1 MISVIMLTLK
11 KAAYLSFAVAS
22 VLESQDVEL
31 ILVCPNE
38 QDDSF
43 SLFPSFI
50 ELYGD
55 RIQIV
60 CISDKSPAEG
70 LNNGLA
76 AIRGNIVGILN
87 GDDFYLPGG
96 LNFVN
101 QAFRLNP
108 ELDLLLCGGLIVDQ
122 DSNLVKHVIPGN
134 IKYATQ
140 FHDFQG
146 TFTFLHQSMFYKRK
160 KFNEFRFNENNHK
173 NWDTEFLLRI
183 LQTSPTLQVSNNAI
197 AAFRLTKENITSQS
211 QFTKA
216 QKKRDLSM
224 DDISSK
230 QAIYF
235 RFLAPILRAY
245 KFMVLMKWAITCQ
258 LTRENYRKQ

>member
-31 ILVCPNE
+31 ILVCPDEEDN
-38 QDDSF
+38 SF
-43 SLFPSFI
+43 ALFPSFI

-55 RIQIV
+55 RIQII
-60 CISDKSPAEG
+60 CISDKSPPEG

-101 QAFRLNP
+101 QAFSLNP

-140 FHDFQG
+140 FHEFQG
-146 TFTFLHQSMFYKRK
+146 TFTFLHQSMFYKRT
-160 KFNEFRFNENNHK
+160 KFKDFRFNVDNHR
-173 NWDTEFLLRI
+173 NWDTEFLLRM
-183 LQTSPTLQVSNNAI
+183 LQNSPTLQVTNKAI
-197 AAFRLTKENITSQS
+197 AAFRVTKENITSQS

-216 QKKRDLSM
+216 QKRRDLYI
-224 DDISSK
+224 DEISSK
-230 QAIYF
+230 QAIYL
-235 RFLAPILRAY
+235 RFLAPILRAF
-245 KFMVLMKWAITCQ
+245 KFMVLIKWAITCQ
-258 LTRENYRKQ
+258 LTRENYRKR

>member
-11 KAAYLSFAVAS
+11 KAAYLRFAVAS

-38 QDDSF
+38 HDESF
-43 SLFPSFI
+43 TLFPSFI

-76 AIRGNIVGILN
+76 AIRGNIIGVLN

-101 QAFRLNP
+101 QAFRINP
-108 ELDLLLCGGLIVDQ
+108 DLDLLLCGGLIVDQ

-140 FHDFQG
+140 FYDFQG
-146 TFTFLHQSMFYKRK
+146 TFTFLHQSMFYKRT
-160 KFNEFRFNENNHK
+160 KFNDFRFNEDNHK
-173 NWDTEFLLRI
+173 NWDTEFLLQL
-183 LQTSPTLQVSNNAI
+183 LQTNPTLQVSNNAI
-197 AAFRLTKENITSQS
+197 AAFRLSKENITSQS
-211 QFTKA
+211 QFTKS
-216 QKKRDLSM
+216 QNRQGLYT
-224 DDISSK
+224 DDIFSK
-230 QAIYF
+230 QERYL
-235 RFLAPILRAY
+235 RFLAPILRVF
-245 KFMVLMKWAITCQ
+245 KFLPCQ
-258 LTRENYRKQ
+258 HTTLRIKFNSEEI